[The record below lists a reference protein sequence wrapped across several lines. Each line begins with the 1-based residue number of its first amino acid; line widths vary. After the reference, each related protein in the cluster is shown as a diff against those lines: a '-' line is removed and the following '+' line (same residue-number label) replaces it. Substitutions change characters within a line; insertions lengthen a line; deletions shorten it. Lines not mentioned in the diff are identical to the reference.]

1 MPLNIQVA
9 DARHLPRQL
18 AAAPT
23 AAADATN
30 SSSSANEAQ
39 QQIAYSDVVLLNKV
53 GALGHP
59 DAPGVVHA
67 RQCIK

>member
-1 MPLNIQVA
+1 MHLHVQVA

-23 AAADATN
+23 AAADDAN

-53 GALGHP
+53 RAQPSSHTHDGAWST
-59 DAPGVVHA
+59 
-67 RQCIK
+67 IT